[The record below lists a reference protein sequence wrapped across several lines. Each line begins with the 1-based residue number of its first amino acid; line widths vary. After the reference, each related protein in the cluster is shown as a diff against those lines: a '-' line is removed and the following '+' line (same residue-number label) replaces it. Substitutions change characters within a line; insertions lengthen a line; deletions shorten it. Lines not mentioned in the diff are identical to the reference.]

1 MWILFG
7 GGSEKPV
14 NYLLD
19 ADSSL
24 PNDRYPLL
32 LQATYTDQSGKS
44 YKTELEIE
52 LEVKTETASVEEPIQ
67 NAGAKGRVDP
77 VELSQVGLSRLKVG
91 NIRFTG
97 DMKPEKGL
105 FFCQIYHFAIEY
117 FLVMC
122 HNIRDGG
129 VLMRLSVS
137 RSKNAASLY
146 VIESTY
152 INGVHSSKI
161 VEKLGTYDELKK
173 KLGGQDPYEWAKEY
187 IAELNKLDKE
197 NKRKVLVPY
206 SPNKLIPKGEQRS
219 FNGGY
224 LFLQKIYH
232 QLKLDEIC
240 NNISDRH
247 KFSFDLNQIL
257 SRLLYGRILFPA
269 SKLSTFR
276 LSGCFLEQPTF
287 DLQHVYRALEVIAQ
301 ESDFIQAEVYKNSRS
316 VQQRNAGILFYD
328 CTNYF
333 FEIEQADG
341 DKQYGYSKEH
351 RPNPI
356 VQMGLFIDN
365 DGLPLSFGIFPG
377 NTNEQV
383 TLKPLEKK
391 ILRDFELSKIVV
403 CTDAGLASTDN
414 RKFNDKQGRA
424 FITTQS
430 VKKLKKHLKEWA
442 LAPDGWRIVGK
453 KKLYDL
459 SSLDGTE
466 DKENVYYKERWI
478 NEDGLEQRM
487 IVTFSPKYRDYQRRI
502 REAQI
507 DRAKKL
513 ISTNPTKL
521 KKANQNDYKRFV
533 KKMSVTKDGEVAGK
547 EIYTIDNA
555 LIAGEEVY
563 DGFYGVC
570 TNLDDDVSAIIAVNR
585 RRWQIEECFRI
596 MKSEFKARPVYLSR
610 DDRIKA
616 HFTTCFLALLIYRIL
631 EKKLEDKYTCSEII
645 DGLVDMNFFELKG
658 EGYSPSYTRTDF
670 TDSLHDAFGFR
681 TDYEITTSSQMK
693 KIFKLTQKR

>member
-1 MWILFG
+1 
-7 GGSEKPV
+7 
-14 NYLLD
+14 
-19 ADSSL
+19 
-24 PNDRYPLL
+24 
-32 LQATYTDQSGKS
+32 
-44 YKTELEIE
+44 
-52 LEVKTETASVEEPIQ
+52 
-67 NAGAKGRVDP
+67 
-77 VELSQVGLSRLKVG
+77 
-91 NIRFTG
+91 
-97 DMKPEKGL
+97 
-105 FFCQIYHFAIEY
+105 
-117 FLVMC
+117 
-122 HNIRDGG
+122 
-129 VLMRLSVS
+129 MRLSVS

-681 TDYEITTSSQMK
+681 TDYEITTYSQMK